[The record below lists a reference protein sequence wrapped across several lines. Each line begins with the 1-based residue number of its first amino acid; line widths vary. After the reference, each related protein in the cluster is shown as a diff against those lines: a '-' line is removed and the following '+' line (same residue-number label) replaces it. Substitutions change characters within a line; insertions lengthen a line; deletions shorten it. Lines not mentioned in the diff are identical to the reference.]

1 MDFSPPFNRRSQTL
15 KFVLIS
21 LCTVSMAL
29 LVAKIVVVFTKY
41 TLYINYSSNY
51 DTVTQI
57 SSDTNIILNILVTTI
72 EM

>member
-15 KFVLIS
+15 KFVLTS

-29 LVAKIVVVFTKY
+29 LVDKIVVVFTNY

-57 SSDTNIILNILVTTI
+57 SSGTNIILNILVATI

>member
-57 SSDTNIILNILVTTI
+57 SSDTNIILNILVATI